1 MTQGQPPPQKRK
13 TRPVDVWTQSGAL
26 LLTPAG
32 IIILAGGQYATD
44 LVLSILSLSA
54 ATACLAALALR
65 RLRPA
70 AKLWNHIDA
79 WLQPPLRKPAPKRRR
94 APASPQ
100 ARLQLPLQGHRFGTT
115 E

>member
-1 MTQGQPPPQKRK
+1 MTQGQPLPHNRK

-54 ATACLAALALR
+54 AIICLAALALR
-65 RLRPA
+65 RLFPA
-70 AKLWNHIDA
+70 AKLWYQVDA
-79 WLQPPLRKPAPKRRR
+79 WLQPPLRQKDRKRRR
-94 APASPQ
+94 APASSQ
-100 ARLQLPLQGHRFGTT
+100 TQLQLPLQGRRLSTT

>member
-1 MTQGQPPPQKRK
+1 MTQGPPPPHKRK

-32 IIILAGGQYATD
+32 IIILAGGQHTTD

-54 ATACLAALALR
+54 AAACLAALALR

-70 AKLWNHIDA
+70 ARLWEHIDA
-79 WLQPPLRKPAPKRRR
+79 LLQPPLRKPAKKRRR